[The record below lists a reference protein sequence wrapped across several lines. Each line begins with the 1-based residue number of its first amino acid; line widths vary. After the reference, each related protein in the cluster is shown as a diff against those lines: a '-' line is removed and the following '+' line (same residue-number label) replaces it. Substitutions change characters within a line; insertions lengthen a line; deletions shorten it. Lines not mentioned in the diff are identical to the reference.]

1 MQHSTTNASDTA
13 PLHSQQ
19 ILTSNAVGVTQLG
32 HMVLPE
38 ETLNYNNRSLHN
50 STTIL
55 ANNGNP
61 MEWISFAVVYANPQI

>member
-1 MQHSTTNASDTA
+1 MQHSTTIASDTA

-50 STTIL
+50 SSTIL
-55 ANNGNP
+55 ENSGNP
-61 MEWISFAVVYANPQI
+61 ME